1 MLRQLSVG
9 VLMPRLRQVTRRDAV
24 CAFADEIS
32 SFQLRGRRALI
43 TGARKQQKEERNE
56 PIFGRKEEA
65 MTKET
70 QDVSRRRFLK
80 GAGLAAG
87 AAAGTLAAP
96 AVVTAQSPIVVKMQT
111 SWPASD
117 IWMDFARIY
126 IERAE
131 KLSNGRLKFDLLPA
145 GAVVGAFQVM
155 DGVNDGVIDAAH
167 TVPVYWYGKHKA
179 ASLFGTG
186 PVWGGS
192 ATTMLAWY
200 HQGGGKEL
208 YKELTQDIMGLNV
221 VAFYGFPMPAQP
233 FGWFKNP
240 VTTVAEVNG
249 FKYRTVGLA
258 ADLMQKLG
266 MSVAQ
271 LPGGEIVPAMER
283 GVIDAFE
290 FNNPSSD
297 LRFGSADVAK
307 NYILSSYH
315 QASESFEF
323 LFNKDFF
330 DDLDP
335 DLQAI
340 IEYSAEAASTAI
352 TASALDNYSKD
363 LLTLQNEKGV
373 TVHRTSKE
381 ILDAQL
387 KAWDELI
394 PTLEEDAFIKKC
406 MDSQRAWVERV
417 TFYELMN
424 SADLALAYEHYFPGK
439 LKLG

>member
-1 MLRQLSVG
+1 
-9 VLMPRLRQVTRRDAV
+9 
-24 CAFADEIS
+24 
-32 SFQLRGRRALI
+32 
-43 TGARKQQKEERNE
+43 
-56 PIFGRKEEA
+56 
-65 MTKET
+65 MTKGNS

-96 AVVTAQSPIVVKMQT
+96 AVVTAQSPIVIKMQT

-117 IWMDFARIY
+117 IWMDFARQY
-126 IERAE
+126 VERVEAMSGGRI
-131 KLSNGRLKFDLLPA
+131 KIDLSPA
-145 GAVVGAFQVM
+145 GAIVGAFQVM
-155 DGVNDGVIDAAH
+155 DAVNDGVLDAAH
-167 TVPVYWYGKHKA
+167 TVPVYWYGKHKG

-186 PVWGGS
+186 PVFGGN
-192 ATTMLAWY
+192 AATMLAWFY
-200 HQGGGKEL
+200 AGGGQDL
-208 YKELTQDIMGLNV
+208 YIELTQDILGLNV
-221 VAFYGFPMPAQP
+221 VGFYGFPMPAQP

-240 VTTVAEVNG
+240 VTTVAELNG

-297 LRFGSADVAK
+297 LRFGSQDVAK
-307 NYILSSYH
+307 NYLLSSYH

-323 LFNKDFF
+323 LFNKDFY

-335 DLQAI
+335 DIQAI
-340 IEYSAEAASTAI
+340 LKYGVEAASTAN
-352 TASALDNYSKD
+352 TAIALDNYSND
-363 LLTLQNEKGV
+363 LLKLQTDHGV

-381 ILDAQL
+381 ILDAEL

-394 PTLEEDAFIKKC
+394 PELEKDAWLKKC

-417 TFYELMN
+417 VFYELMN

-439 LKLG
+439 LKL